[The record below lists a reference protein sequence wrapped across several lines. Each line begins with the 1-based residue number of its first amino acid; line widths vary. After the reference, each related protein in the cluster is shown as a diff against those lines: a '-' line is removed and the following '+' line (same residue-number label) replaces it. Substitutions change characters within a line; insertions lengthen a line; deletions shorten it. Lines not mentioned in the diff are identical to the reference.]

1 MFQLIFHFYVH
12 FLFPILFSTARL
24 PLRVDCEAITP
35 QERQTEEQGAAAV
48 PHTSSQPHVRTAT
61 GSGGENGVNG
71 RFSLSQDVLNVIAL
85 KYFETVDPS
94 KPEERYGF
102 LQYLK
107 EVRKVLFVDA
117 QPGSLII
124 TVECSSLEIL
134 DDLWEDYC
142 TGHLNEVAQQF
153 LVTEDV
159 LNQFGL
165 ISVKLTT
172 TVAEKEYRDCR
183 DWILNHPGVHV
194 RISHFMPS
202 QIYT

>member
-1 MFQLIFHFYVH
+1 MVSL
-12 FLFPILFSTARL
+12 PTAHLRL
-24 PLRVDCEAITP
+24 WIDCGVIAGPGTGS
-35 QERQTEEQGAAAV
+35 QGAQGGVGNGGV
-48 PHTSSQPHVRTAT
+48 PSAQ
-61 GSGGENGVNG
+61 E
-71 RFSLSQDVLNVIAL
+71 VLNFIA
-85 KYFETVDPS
+85 YRHFQTVDPS
-94 KPEERYGF
+94 RPEELNGF
-102 LQYLK
+102 LEYLK

-165 ISVKLTT
+165 ISVNLTT